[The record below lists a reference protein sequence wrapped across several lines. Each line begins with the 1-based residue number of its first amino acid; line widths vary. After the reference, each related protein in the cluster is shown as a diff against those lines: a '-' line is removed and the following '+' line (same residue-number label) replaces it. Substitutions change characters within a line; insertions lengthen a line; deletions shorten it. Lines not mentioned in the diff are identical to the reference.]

1 MIGFNN
7 HQVVIA
13 LKGTVK
19 IILRTRD
26 ISIDTVLP
34 TSLFDPPIVV
44 LVRQEEQLTPP
55 FCHHRKIVL
64 FRKRTNFLSG
74 LVARAIGSNN
84 FNESHFELCV
94 PGRSSCLCG
103 KRRMTNEKGRSTSD
117 GGGRLQIILNK
128 NSSRGWWMVGVSP
141 THALFCFCPATD
153 PWANSKPPT
162 HSQNSSLM
170 RIVFR
175 EFLYSV

>member
-103 KRRMTNEKGRSTSD
+103 KRKNEKTKNEKGRSKSD

-128 NSSRGWWMVGVSP
+128 NSCRGWWMVDGR
-141 THALFCFCPATD
+141 
-153 PWANSKPPT
+153 W
-162 HSQNSSLM
+162 
-170 RIVFR
+170 
-175 EFLYSV
+175 